1 MGTLSITWWELRA
14 SGSLRKL
21 FRPATLG
28 LGPEADAQLRSSTR
42 GTRDGGAELAPGVP
56 QRVEW
61 RAGEGSWVFRG
72 SGEAGRGVGAV
83 AVEVSKSVNLIP
95 WAFLHVGPRSAV
107 RYLTYWCILKSQL

>member
-1 MGTLSITWWELRA
+1 MGTLSITWWEHRA

-72 SGEAGRGVGAV
+72 SGEARGRGR
-83 AVEVSKSVNLIP
+83 SPKSVNLIP
-95 WAFLHVGPRSAV
+95 WAFLHVGPGSAV
-107 RYLTYWCILKSQL
+107 RYLTCWCILKSQL

>member
-1 MGTLSITWWELRA
+1 MGTLSITWWEHRA

-28 LGPEADAQLRSSTR
+28 LGLEADAQLRSSTR

-72 SGEAGRGVGAV
+72 SGEARRGGR
-83 AVEVSKSVNLIP
+83 SPKSVNLIP
-95 WAFLHVGPRSAV
+95 WVLSPRGTRECCTVPDVLVHSEESTLNV
-107 RYLTYWCILKSQL
+107 